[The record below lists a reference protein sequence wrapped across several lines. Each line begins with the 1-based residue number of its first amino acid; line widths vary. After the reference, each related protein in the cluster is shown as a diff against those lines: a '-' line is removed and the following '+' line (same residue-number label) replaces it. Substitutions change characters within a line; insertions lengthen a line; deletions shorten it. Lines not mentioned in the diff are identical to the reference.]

1 MSNTIIQGESKFLPF
16 LIKSKRTGRPLP
28 LNGATFFMH
37 LKQNPDDLI
46 PVIVKKDAAFNKTLA
61 NDGRVSVLLAV
72 SDTNQLAP
80 QTYHG
85 ELRITTAT
93 SPVLVY
99 KIKFDLKIETTG
111 LPDGLLNEGISLT
124 VADQLTAS

>member
-1 MSNTIIQGESKFLPF
+1 MSSIIQGESKYLPF

-37 LKQNPDDLI
+37 LKQKPDDLI
-46 PVIVKKDAAFNKTLA
+46 PVIAKKDADFNKILA
-61 NDGRVSVLLAV
+61 NDGRVSVLLTP

-80 QTYHG
+80 QTYYG
-85 ELRITTAT
+85 ELRITTD
-93 SPVLVY
+93 SLPPLVY
-99 KIKFDLKIETTG
+99 KIKFELKIETTG

-124 VADQLTAS
+124 VADQLTGS

>member
-1 MSNTIIQGESKFLPF
+1 M
-16 LIKSKRTGRPLP
+16 IKSKRTGRPLP

-61 NDGRVSVLLAV
+61 NDGRVSVLLTP

-80 QTYHG
+80 QTYYG
-85 ELRITTAT
+85 ELRITIDSIPA
-93 SPVLVY
+93 LVY

>member
-1 MSNTIIQGESKFLPF
+1 MSNTIIQGESKYLPF

-28 LNGATFFMH
+28 LSGATFFLH
-37 LKQNPDDLI
+37 LKQAPGDLL
-46 PVIVKKDAAFNKTLA
+46 PVIAKKDANFVKTLA
-61 NDGRVSVLLAV
+61 NDGRVSVLLTP

-80 QTYHG
+80 QTYCG
-85 ELRITTAT
+85 ELRITTG
-93 SPVLVY
+93 SLPPLIY